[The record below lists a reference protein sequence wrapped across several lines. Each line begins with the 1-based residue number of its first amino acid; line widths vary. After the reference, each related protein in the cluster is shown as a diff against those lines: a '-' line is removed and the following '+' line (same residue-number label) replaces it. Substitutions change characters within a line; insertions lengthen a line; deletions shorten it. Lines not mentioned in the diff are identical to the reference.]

1 MHNAHRGA
9 LKYETIFFIFIF
21 FHVVA
26 WTLAPLFARM
36 NLPMDS
42 LEGIIWSQKLVFGY
56 ERAPFLNAWITALAV
71 KLFGYTE
78 VGIYLTSQMA
88 VAICFIALWQLAK
101 KILPLP
107 YALLSILLL
116 EGFQYYNIGAIDF
129 NDNVLQLPLWALT
142 ALFFYKALDENKIHH
157 WILLGV
163 FSALAMLAK
172 YYSGLLLISMF
183 IFLLIPENRY
193 YFRQKGPYFAV
204 GVFFI
209 LIFPHMLW
217 LIQNNFLTVQYV
229 FQRVGASDMPTW
241 KDHFLNP
248 LLFLRDE
255 VYALI
260 VPGLLFSTLYFKQS
274 YRNSK
279 GMFFK
284 TNPREFLLPTLTS
297 FNRKFLIYLI
307 TGPFLL
313 AILLSFLTG
322 IKLHIMWGSALFSL
336 SGILLMGMC
345 SPPLTPQKI
354 MRFLVALLLLFFIA
368 QVGYVL
374 SLKNAKNTSSAN
386 FPGRV
391 MATTLTNRWHQHHHA
406 PLAYVVG
413 NRWLAG
419 NMAFY
424 SSDHPTVLLDGDFR
438 LTPWLNH
445 VDFKSKGVLFI
456 WDADEFGNQ
465 LPSSYR
471 HLVDRKMTGTIQ
483 PFPWYLAPDEKPIYI
498 GVLFFHCQREQH
510 YDCIKKN

>member
-9 LKYETIFFIFIF
+9 LKYETIFFVFIV
-21 FHVVA
+21 FHVVG

-56 ERAPFLNAWITALAV
+56 ERAPFLNAWVTALSV

-78 VGIYLTSQMA
+78 TGIYLTSQIA

-129 NDNVLQLPLWALT
+129 NDNVLQLPLWAL
-142 ALFFYKALDENKIHH
+142 ASLFFYNALDENKVRH
-157 WILLGV
+157 WVLLGV

-172 YYSGLLLISMF
+172 YYSGLLLASMLV
-183 IFLLIPENRY
+183 FLLIPENRY
-193 YFRQKGPYFAV
+193 CFRQKGPYFAV
-204 GVFFI
+204 GVFLV
-209 LIFPHMLW
+209 LIFPHVFW
-217 LIQNNFLTVQYV
+217 LFQNDFLTMQYV
-229 FQRVGASDMPTW
+229 FRRVGASDIPTW
-241 KDHFLNP
+241 KNHLLNP

-255 VYALI
+255 AYALI
-260 VPGLLFSTLYFKQS
+260 IPGLLFSTLYFKQS
-274 YRNSK
+274 HENSK
-279 GMFFK
+279 WMFFK
-284 TNPREFLLPTLTS
+284 SSPREFLVPTLTR

-313 AILLSFLTG
+313 AIMLSFLTG

-336 SGILLMGMC
+336 SGILLMGMFA
-345 SPPLTPQKI
+345 PPLSPQKVI
-354 MRFLVALLLLFFIA
+354 RFLIALLLLFFVA
-368 QVGYVL
+368 QVGYIF

-386 FPGRV
+386 FPGQV
-391 MATTLTNRWHQHHHA
+391 VAAELTNRWHQQYHQ

-413 NRWLAG
+413 DRWLGG

-424 SSDHPTVLLDGDFR
+424 SSDHPIVLMDGDFR
-438 LTPWLNH
+438 LAPWLTH

-465 LPSSYR
+465 LPPSYR
-471 HLVDRKMTGTIQ
+471 HLVDQQMAVTIQ
-483 PFPWYLAPDEKPIYI
+483 PFAWYLASHEKPINI
-498 GVLFFHCQREQH
+498 GMLFFHCQREH
-510 YDCIKKN
+510 YDCTKKN